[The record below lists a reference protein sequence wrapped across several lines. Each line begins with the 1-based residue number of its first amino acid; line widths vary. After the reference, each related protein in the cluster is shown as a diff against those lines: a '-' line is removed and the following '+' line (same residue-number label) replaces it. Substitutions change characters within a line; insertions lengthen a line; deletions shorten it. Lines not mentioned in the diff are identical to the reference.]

1 MPAGATFELTSIANW
16 DDASLPLRVEGT
28 IAAPKMGSTSGR
40 RLIVP
45 IALFQTSFK
54 TTFEPQRRANPVYFS
69 FRFEE
74 KDDVKIHCPAGYK
87 IETIPPR
94 KVINPG
100 TAMAYEITP
109 GEDGGGI
116 EVKRH
121 FALSDI
127 HYPVD
132 SYAALRSFFNLV
144 KSDDEAQVVF
154 QNVETAKSN

>member
-1 MPAGATFELTSIANW
+1 
-16 DDASLPLRVEGT
+16 
-28 IAAPKMGSTSGR
+28 
-40 RLIVP
+40 
-45 IALFQTSFK
+45 
-54 TTFEPQRRANPVYFS
+54 
-69 FRFEE
+69 
-74 KDDVKIHCPAGYK
+74 
-87 IETIPPR
+87 
-94 KVINPG
+94 VINPG

-116 EVKRH
+116 EVNRH
-121 FALSDI
+121 FTLSDI